1 MMTKLREMT
10 FVILWILVFAFLGLM
25 VFEWGADITGIGGR
39 SNIIGKVEG
48 QKITIEEFDRAMEQ
62 AREIEAANTGKS
74 PDYDRIVTL
83 RDEVWESFVQ
93 RILLTKEINKF
104 NIQVSDR
111 EVALFIL
118 NNPLPE
124 LQNNPQFQTDGS
136 FDMQK
141 YREAVLNPQNAQA
154 WLGVEQYIRETLPFQ
169 KLQNLITTSA
179 FVTEQEVQYEYKRRN
194 FEARIEYIYI
204 PVSAYSSKPVDVS
217 KNEIKEYYE
226 TNKDDFKV
234 EEKRKLDY
242 VLFSTDPT
250 KEDSTR
256 IYEIAQEVMEQTN
269 KGTDFS
275 LLADQ
280 YSEDPSVQNNHGDLG
295 YFDKSSMV
303 PEFAEA
309 AFNTSPG
316 QVTGPVKTRFGLHV
330 IKVFDKKTEDG
341 VEKVKASHVLLKFS
355 ASGKTIDLASTLA
368 SDFAE
373 SVKDED
379 FREVA
384 DRNSYE
390 VKQTTSFSKGNY
402 IPGLGAMGS
411 AVNWAFKKDIGD
423 VSEAYRTPQGYV
435 VLQVAEIDPAGY
447 RIIEDVRDICNNRVE
462 LRKRMDMA
470 KEYAKQLEPK
480 IDENADFKQIV
491 SSDTS
496 TVALYDTT
504 TNFKFD
510 AAIPKVGRSPN
521 IMAAAFELPLQQAS
535 DLLETQ
541 RGFYFIRVLQ
551 RTEYDKEAY
560 LTQREALKSQL
571 LNQRKQRTFS
581 EWYNK
586 LKEDAKIVDNRD
598 LFYRG

>member
-10 FVILWILVFAFLGLM
+10 FVVLWILVFAFLGLM

-39 SNIIGKVEG
+39 SNVIGKVEG

-62 AREIEAANTGKS
+62 AREIESANTGKS
-74 PDYDRIVTL
+74 PDYERIVKL
-83 RDEVWESFVQ
+83 RDEVWESFIQ

-118 NNPLPE
+118 KNPLPE
-124 LQNNPQFQTDGS
+124 LQNNPQFQTDGR

-169 KLQNLITTSA
+169 KLQNLITTST
-179 FVTEQEVQYEYKRRN
+179 FVTAQEVQYEFKRRN
-194 FEARIEYIYI
+194 LEARIEYIYI

-217 KNEIKEYYE
+217 EKEFKQYYE
-226 TNKDDFKV
+226 KNRDDFKV
-234 EEKRKLDY
+234 EEKRKLNY
-242 VLFSTDPT
+242 VLFSTEPT
-250 KEDSTR
+250 KEDSSR
-256 IYEIAQEVMEQTN
+256 IYEIAQEVIDQAK

-280 YSEDPSVQNNHGDLG
+280 YSEDPTVQNNHGDLG

-303 PEFAEA
+303 PEFAEV
-309 AFNTSPG
+309 AFNSPPG
-316 QVTGPVKTRFGLHV
+316 QVTGPVKTRFGLHI
-330 IKVFDKKTEDG
+330 IKVFDIKTEDG
-341 VEKVKASHVLLKFS
+341 VKKVKASHVLLKFS

-373 SVKDED
+373 SAKDED
-379 FREVA
+379 FKVVA
-384 DRNSYE
+384 DRSNYE
-390 VKQTTSFSKGNY
+390 VKQTTFFAKGNY

-411 AVNWAFKKDIGD
+411 AVNWTFKNDIND
-423 VSEAYRTPQGYV
+423 VSEVYRTPQGYAI
-435 VLQVAEIDPAGY
+435 LQVAEIDPAGY
-447 RIIEDVRDICNNRVE
+447 RSLEDVRDICRNRVE
-462 LRKRMDMA
+462 LQKRMDMA
-470 KEYAKQLEPK
+470 KEYAEKLQPQMEDK
-480 IDENADFKQIV
+480 VDFKQII

-510 AAIPKVGRSPN
+510 APIPRVGRSPN

-535 DLLETQ
+535 NLLETQ
-541 RGFYFIRVLQ
+541 RGYYFIRVLQ
-551 RTEYDKEAY
+551 RMEYNKEAY
-560 LTQREALKSQL
+560 LSQRETIKSQL